1 MGILPH
7 CPYCHMSKHPQQLA
21 GLTLTNSFVHL
32 INIHNKYYLY
42 FHVITVY
49 WLKVFIVKIIA
60 RFGQDTIWQK
70 HIHVWAFCPKQCW
83 AFCPACIFFP
93 SEQAQKYWYLQ
104 VWWNRN
110 EIKENHI
117 IQWKTIAN
125 GNISIIKPSNR
136 FTSLTRNLHE
146 IGRKFRQTW
155 Q

>member
-21 GLTLTNSFVHL
+21 GLTLTNSFVNL
-32 INIHNKYYLY
+32 IDIHNKYYLY
-42 FHVITVY
+42 FHVIAVY
-49 WLKVFIVKIIA
+49 WLKVFIVTIIA
-60 RFGQDTIWQK
+60 RFGQDTIWLK

-104 VWWNRN
+104 VWWSRN

-117 IQWKTIAN
+117 IQCKTIAN
-125 GNISIIKPSNR
+125 GNISNIKQSNR
-136 FTSLTRNLHE
+136 FTSMTRNLHE
-146 IGRKFRQTW
+146 IWRKFSQTW